1 MDISEVRKKQI
12 DLAETISEAITDF
25 EKASGVVVSRIEL
38 ERIRLSIVSRR
49 EEDDYL
55 LNVDVRIEL

>member
-38 ERIRLSIVSRR
+38 ERIQVSMVSRK
-49 EEDDYL
+49 EEDNYL